1 MTLLDGSQFF
11 SASEGTSQLSNQIRC
26 QLSRS
31 KAQQEHNLLK
41 IELSCCHNTI
51 FTSFTKLFKIRDKK
65 LSIVKKCSINWQG
78 MENIFVTKTFL
89 QQSFFY
95 TFTILLKVFLHR
107 TVFNVFYTFAE
118 RENTEY

>member
-41 IELSCCHNTI
+41 IELSCCHYII

-65 LSIVKKCSINWQG
+65 LSIVKSVPVNWQG
-78 MENIFVTKTFL
+78 MENIFATKTFL
-89 QQSFFY
+89 QRTFF
-95 TFTILLKVFLHR
+95 FIHLQ
-107 TVFNVFYTFAE
+107 FY
-118 RENTEY
+118 

>member
-41 IELSCCHNTI
+41 IKLSGCPNSI
-51 FTSFTKLFKIRDKK
+51 FTSFTKLLRIRDKK
-65 LSIVKKCSINWQG
+65 LSIVKKCSVNWQG
-78 MENIFVTKTFL
+78 MENIFVTKNIFTTKFFL
-89 QQSFFY
+89 YIYNSIEGFP
-95 TFTILLKVFLHR
+95 T
-107 TVFNVFYTFAE
+107 
-118 RENTEY
+118 